1 MANEIQAD
9 DKKLSKE
16 FYRVNDLCEL
26 FGINP
31 ITLYRWRKA
40 NKFPQPVR
48 FGARLLWPVN
58 TVKSAIAK
66 ANAAVNPELCGD
78 AGGVSEN

>member
-1 MANEIQAD
+1 MANETNQAD
-9 DKKLSKE
+9 SSLGAK
-16 FYRVNDLCEL
+16 FYKVKDICEL

-48 FGARLLWPVN
+48 FGARLLWPVD
-58 TVKSAIAK
+58 TVNKAIAK
-66 ANAAVNPELCGD
+66 ANAAVNPELCG
-78 AGGVSEN
+78 AGALSAN